1 MIEIDILNKLNAP
14 TREERLANLKEILKT
29 TEFPPMVPQYI
40 NNHIHTTYSFSPYSP
55 TAAVYAARMEGL
67 CTAGIIDH
75 DSISGARE
83 FLAAA
88 ELVGMPVTVGMEC
101 RVSMNGTA
109 MQGKRTNNPDQVGVS
124 YMTIQSVPHDKIET
138 LNAWFAPYRAA
149 RGRRNRAM
157 VEKINA
163 LLDGIALD
171 YDRDVL
177 PLSEAKEDGG
187 VTERHLMYALAK
199 KMVVKAGKGQPMVD
213 YLASIGLN
221 LSAKQQ
227 AQMLDTAYPFYEYDL
242 LGILKSAFVPKI
254 YIDATEE
261 CPNVRDVAK
270 LCNDIDALLCYAY
283 LGDVTASVTGDKKA
297 QKFEDDYLDDVI
309 ACIKDCG
316 IRAVTYMPTRNTPEQ
331 LARLRRLCDENGLFQ
346 VSGEDI
352 NSPRQSF
359 VIKAMENPK
368 VHIIGHPDDGTYA
381 VDFDELVRHARERGV
396 MIELNEASVRPGSYR
411 KNGRENA
418 AVVLDR
424 CAHYGVKVVVSS
436 DAHVECDILR
446 HRYALELLETVHF
459 PEELVV
465 NRSVDALMA
474 ALAEK
479 KA

>member
-1 MIEIDILNKLNAP
+1 
-14 TREERLANLKEILKT
+14 
-29 TEFPPMVPQYI
+29 
-40 NNHIHTTYSFSPYSP
+40 
-55 TAAVYAARMEGL
+55 
-67 CTAGIIDH
+67 
-75 DSISGARE
+75 
-83 FLAAA
+83 
-88 ELVGMPVTVGMEC
+88 
-101 RVSMNGTA
+101 
-109 MQGKRTNNPDQVGVS
+109 
-124 YMTIQSVPHDKIET
+124 
-138 LNAWFAPYRAA
+138 
-149 RGRRNRAM
+149 M

-199 KMVVKAGKGQPMVD
+199 KMTQKAGKGQPMVD
-213 YLASIGLN
+213 YLASIGLS

-331 LARLRRLCDENGLFQ
+331 LTRLRRLCDENSLFQ

-359 VIKAMENPK
+359 VIKAMENPLFANLIDATWK
-368 VHIIGHPDDGTYA
+368 
-381 VDFDELVRHARERGV
+381 L
-396 MIELNEASVRPGSYR
+396 IEHEKTGS
-411 KNGRENA
+411 A
-418 AVVLDR
+418 I
-424 CAHYGVKVVVSS
+424 C
-436 DAHVECDILR
+436 
-446 HRYALELLETVHF
+446 
-459 PEELVV
+459 
-465 NRSVDALMA
+465 
-474 ALAEK
+474 
-479 KA
+479 